1 MTTYA
6 EEAVMKGRMKYA
18 LAAAIAAAAL
28 LLAAAAVGAPADR
41 SASGASLR
49 SSTRSAS
56 LRGTWI
62 GSLEGSR
69 AFVAVVSDGDQIV
82 AYVCDDGTIGS
93 WFFGTDDSAD
103 HVQLRSPDGSL
114 LDVTLGDQA
123 AGTFTKDGRSYPFV
137 ARSTDKAVLF
147 RADAYAGSTRVLA
160 GWIQNG
166 SESRGTLI
174 TGSTLQTAP
183 TLTSSISLI
192 VDTSTIQL
200 APAPM
205 TPDTLAS
212 PTANTTKFVWGAAGD
227 SYASGEGDPE
237 HGISDPTNPDN
248 FSGLSWGNDASIF
261 VPNGSASLAADVTTC
276 HRSDQAGAPQANRTL
291 RTLYPGMSFVLGFVA
306 CSGATTWDVEHA
318 GYTGPSAVPAS
329 MLGYAKVTQ
338 PAQLDRIDNFK
349 STQGQL
355 DALYMSIGGN
365 DAGFGDIVADCI
377 SPLGPADCGQADNSL
392 LNDNLATLASR
403 YLELG
408 GRIVNQFGNL
418 PVLISEYPNPIDNGF
433 GAPCQGD
440 DYNLTGEVGFGA
452 YDDALKNNVA
462 PSEAAFAYGIP
473 ARLDTAVANAAA
485 ANGWIPVVS
494 HLPRFLGHGIC
505 TLVPFANLNSR
516 ALRRQGHDIP
526 GTFPFVFS
534 SGFMHPNDTGY
545 AWYGAAIATS
555 LQRFVDARARTG
567 LVTPANLRI
576 AAATLDGPI
585 TVRWN
590 DRSTSEN
597 AYEIEVL
604 PARTQDAALIVV
616 PPGGSSIAG
625 GGFRLRISG
634 IGAEQ
639 YVHQV
644 SGGGQFLYRVRA
656 CQTGIAGPA
665 DNQCGPWSAYVS
677 GTNVLPASPT
687 GLRLSTF
694 SSFSGGRLVLY
705 TSFSWNPQ
713 PDAIEYVV
721 RVEAQDGSFS
731 ETRTSN
737 SSYVGS
743 VLLNS
748 GYKVS
753 ACNRIACTPYVTA
766 S

>member
-1 MTTYA
+1 MNAIT
-6 EEAVMKGRMKYA
+6 KYG
-18 LAAAIAAAAL
+18 LIAAIAVAAL
-28 LLAAAAVGAPADR
+28 LLAAGAIGAPPGR
-41 SASGASLR
+41 SATVGSLR
-49 SSTRSAS
+49 SSAGSGS
-56 LRGTWI
+56 GSPGETWV
-62 GSLEGSR
+62 GPLQGSR
-69 AFVAVVSDGDQIV
+69 AFVAIVSDGDQIV

-93 WFFGTDDSAD
+93 WFFGADGSAD

-114 LDVTLGDQA
+114 LDATLGDQA
-123 AGTFTKDGRSYPFV
+123 VGTFTKDGRTYSFV
-137 ARSTDKAVLF
+137 ARPTDKAVLF
-147 RADAYAGSTRVLA
+147 RADAYAGGTRVLA

-166 SESRGTLI
+166 SESRGTLL
-174 TGSTLQTAP
+174 TGSTLQMAP
-183 TLTSSISLI
+183 ALTSSITLT

-200 APAPM
+200 APTPM
-205 TPDTLAS
+205 TPDTLAA

-237 HGISDPTNPDN
+237 HGINDPTNPDN
-248 FSGLSWGNDASIF
+248 FSGLSWGNDTSIF

-291 RTLYPGMSFVLGFVA
+291 QTLYPGMSFVLGFVA
-306 CSGATTWDVEHA
+306 CSGATTYDLEHA

-338 PAQLDRIDNFK
+338 PAQLDRIASFK

-355 DALYMSIGGN
+355 DALYLSIGGN
-365 DAGFGDIVADCI
+365 DAGFGSIVADCI

-392 LNDNLATLASR
+392 LNDNLTTLASR
-403 YLELG
+403 YQELG

-433 GAPCQGD
+433 TAPCQGT
-440 DYNLTGEVGFGA
+440 DYNLTGEVGIGA
-452 YDDALKNNVA
+452 YDDALKNNVT
-462 PSEAAFAYGIP
+462 PSEATFAYGIP
-473 ARLDTAVANAAA
+473 ARIDTVVANAAA
-485 ANGWIPVVS
+485 ANGWIPVTA
-494 HLPRFLGHGIC
+494 HLPKFLGHGIC

-534 SGFMHPNDTGY
+534 SGFMHPDDTGY
-545 AWYGAAIATS
+545 SWYGAAIATS
-555 LQRFVDARARTG
+555 LQRLVDARARTG
-567 LVTPANLRI
+567 LVTPPNPRI
-576 AAATLDGPI
+576 AAATPNGPI
-585 TVRWN
+585 TFRWD

-604 PARTQDAALIVV
+604 PTRTQDATLIVV

-625 GGFRLRISG
+625 GGFRVRISG
-634 IGAEQ
+634 IGPEQ

-644 SGGGQFLYRVRA
+644 SGGGQFLYRARA
-656 CQTGIAGPA
+656 CQTGIAGLP
-665 DNQCGPWSAYVS
+665 DNQCGPWSAYVN
-677 GTNVLPASPT
+677 GTNVAPASPT
-687 GLRLSTF
+687 GLKLSTV
-694 SSFSGGRLVLY
+694 SYYSGGRLVLN
-705 TSFSWNPQ
+705 TSFAWNPQ
-713 PDAIEYVV
+713 PDAIEYVI

-737 SSYVGS
+737 TSYVGS
-743 VLLNS
+743 VLLNAV
-748 GYKVS
+748 YKVS